1 METVIGFND
10 TQLDYLEIAEARQ
23 RSGLRLVLG
32 AYAVPG
38 PWREACKGLFDVKRI
53 PYVSVRTANAG
64 ASDLD
69 FGANGSQSELYAW
82 TAQSSAP
89 VAIWNEE
96 RPRSAWIDQLNLA
109 ERLAPTPPLIPS
121 NIDLRMRMFSLI
133 NELAG
138 EIGFGWNKRLLL
150 VHEAFTTLSPN
161 DDGYAFWSALSDKYG
176 YTVAR
181 ALAAKS
187 QMIAIMSAL
196 SNQLAAQH
204 QRGQRYLIGEQLS
217 ALDIYFATFYALIEP
232 LPPHLCPMA
241 TSYRPSYQNRDPDI
255 AAAISPEL
263 AQHRDFI
270 YTQHLVVPVVF

>member
-1 METVIGFND
+1 MGPTIGFND
-10 TQLDYLEIAEARQ
+10 IKLEYLEIAEARQ
-23 RSGLRLVLG
+23 RNGLRLVLG

-38 PWREACKGLFDVKRI
+38 PWREACKGLFDAKHI
-53 PYVSVRTANAG
+53 PYASVRTANAG

-69 FGANGSQSELYAW
+69 FGINGSQSELYAW

-96 RPRSAWIDQLNLA
+96 RPRSSWIDQLNLA

-121 NIDLRMRMFSLI
+121 NIDARMQMFALI

-138 EIGFGWNKRLLL
+138 ENGFGWNKRLLL
-150 VHEAFTTLSPN
+150 VHEAFTTLTPS
-161 DDGYAFWSALSDKYG
+161 DDGYAFWCALSDKYG
-176 YTVAR
+176 YTVER

-187 QMIAIMSAL
+187 QTIAVMTAL
-196 SNQLAAQH
+196 SNQLDIQH
-204 QRGQRYLIGEQLS
+204 QRGQRYLISEQLS

-232 LPPHLCPMA
+232 MPPHLCPMA
-241 TSYRPSYQNRDPDI
+241 TSYRPSYHNHDPNI

-263 AQHRDFI
+263 ARHRDFI
-270 YTQHLVVPVVF
+270 YTHHLVVPVVF